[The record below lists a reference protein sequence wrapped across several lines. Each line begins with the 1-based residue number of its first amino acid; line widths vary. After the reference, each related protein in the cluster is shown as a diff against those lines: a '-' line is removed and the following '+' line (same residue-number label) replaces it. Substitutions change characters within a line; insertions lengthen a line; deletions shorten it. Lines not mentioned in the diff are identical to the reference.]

1 MNIVE
6 KLRKVLRDC
15 VEIYVPQEEVAV
27 ESVQLYANEMD
38 ERFVAPEMLKGLTEP
53 IQAELASY
61 RNEHGVE
68 YLLIRLEIGKEA
80 PLEILMIDDEILDG
94 NITLINENSPKK

>member
-6 KLRKVLRDC
+6 KLRKVLHDR
-15 VEIYVPQEEVAV
+15 VEIYVPQEEIAV
-27 ESVQLYANEMD
+27 ESVQLYADEMD
-38 ERFVAPEMLKGLTEP
+38 ERLVPSEMLKAVTEP

-68 YLLIRLEIGKEA
+68 YLLIRLEISKEV
-80 PLEILMIDDEILDG
+80 PLEILVIDDEVVG
-94 NITLINENSPKK
+94 ENSL

>member
-15 VEIYVPQEEVAV
+15 VEVYVPQEEIAV
-27 ESVQLYANEMD
+27 ESVQLYADEMD
-38 ERFVAPEMLKGLTEP
+38 ERLVPSEMLKGLTEP
-53 IQAELASY
+53 IQAELTSY

-68 YLLIRLEIGKEA
+68 YLLIRLEIGKESS
-80 PLEILMIDDEILDG
+80 LEILMIDDEVVD
-94 NITLINENSPKK
+94 ENSL

>member
-6 KLRKVLRDC
+6 KLRKVLRDR
-15 VEIYVPQEEVAV
+15 VEIYVLQEEIAV
-27 ESVQLYANEMD
+27 ESVQLYADEMD
-38 ERFVAPEMLKGLTEP
+38 ERLVPTEMLKGVTEP

-68 YLLIRLEIGKEA
+68 YLLIRLEIGKESS
-80 PLEILMIDDEILDG
+80 LEILVIDDEVVDVDSLQ
-94 NITLINENSPKK
+94 K

>member
-6 KLRKVLRDC
+6 KFRKLLRDR
-15 VEIYVPQEEVAV
+15 VEIYVPQEEIAV
-27 ESVQLYANEMD
+27 ESVQLYADEMD
-38 ERFVAPEMLKGLTEP
+38 ERFVPPEMLKGLTEP

-68 YLLIRLEIGKEA
+68 CLLIRLEIGKEE
-80 PLEILMIDDEILDG
+80 PLEILVIDDEVVD
-94 NITLINENSPKK
+94 ENSLQK

>member
-1 MNIVE
+1 MNVVE
-6 KLRKVLRDC
+6 RLQQVLC
-15 VEIYVPQEEVAV
+15 ECLGICVPQEEIAV
-27 ESVQLYANEMD
+27 ESVQLYADEMD

-68 YLLIRLEIGKEA
+68 YLFIRFEIGKGT
-80 PLEILMIDDEILDG
+80 PLEILVIDDEVMS
-94 NITLINENSPKK
+94 ENSL

>member
-6 KLRKVLRDC
+6 KLSKVLRDR
-15 VEIYVPQEEVAV
+15 VGIYVPQEEVAV
-27 ESVQLYANEMD
+27 ESVQLYAD
-38 ERFVAPEMLKGLTEP
+38 EIDEKLIPSEMLKGLTEP

-68 YLLIRLEIGKEA
+68 YLFIRFEIGKGT
-80 PLEILMIDDEILDG
+80 PLEILVIDDEVMS
-94 NITLINENSPKK
+94 ENSL

>member
-6 KLRKVLRDC
+6 KLRKVLYDR
-15 VEIYVPQEEVAV
+15 VEIYVPQEEIVV
-27 ESVQLYANEMD
+27 ESVQLYADEMD
-38 ERFVAPEMLKGLTEP
+38 ERLVPTEMLKGLTEP

-68 YLLIRLEIGKEA
+68 YLLIRLEIGKESS
-80 PLEILMIDDEILDG
+80 LEILVIDDEVVD
-94 NITLINENSPKK
+94 ENSLQK

>member
-6 KLRKVLRDC
+6 KLRKVLRDR
-15 VEIYVPQEEVAV
+15 VEIYVPQEEIAV
-27 ESVQLYANEMD
+27 ESVQLYANEID
-38 ERFVAPEMLKGLTEP
+38 EKLVPSEMLEGLTEP

-68 YLLIRLEIGKEA
+68 YLLIRLEIGKESS
-80 PLEILMIDDEILDG
+80 LEILMIDDEVVD
-94 NITLINENSPKK
+94 ENSLQK

>member
-6 KLRKVLRDC
+6 KLRKVLRDR
-15 VEIYVPQEEVAV
+15 VETYVPQGEIAV
-27 ESVQLYANEMD
+27 ESVQLYADEVD
-38 ERFVAPEMLKGLTEP
+38 ERLVPPEMLKGLTEP

-68 YLLIRLEIGKEA
+68 YLLIQLEIGKES
-80 PLEILMIDDEILDG
+80 PLEILVIDDELVD
-94 NITLINENSPKK
+94 ENSLQK

>member
-6 KLRKVLRDC
+6 KLRKLLCDR
-15 VEIYVPQEEVAV
+15 VEIYVPQEEIAV
-27 ESVQLYANEMD
+27 ESVQLYADEMD
-38 ERFVAPEMLKGLTEP
+38 ERLVPPEMLKGLTEP

-68 YLLIRLEIGKEA
+68 YLLIRLEIGKEV
-80 PLEILMIDDEILDG
+80 PLEILVIDDEVVD
-94 NITLINENSPKK
+94 ENSLQK

>member
-6 KLRKVLRDC
+6 KLRKLLHNR
-15 VEIYVPQEEVAV
+15 VEIYVPQEEIAV
-27 ESVQLYANEMD
+27 ESVQLYAD
-38 ERFVAPEMLKGLTEP
+38 EIDEKLVPTEMLKGLTEP

-68 YLLIRLEIGKEA
+68 YLFIRFEIGKGT
-80 PLEILMIDDEILDG
+80 PLEILVIDDEVMS
-94 NITLINENSPKK
+94 ENSL

>member
-6 KLRKVLRDC
+6 KLRKVLRDR
-15 VEIYVPQEEVAV
+15 VEIYVPQEEIAV
-27 ESVQLYANEMD
+27 ESVQLYADEMD
-38 ERFVAPEMLKGLTEP
+38 ERLVPPEMLKGLTEP

-68 YLLIRLEIGKEA
+68 YLLIRLEIGQES
-80 PLEILMIDDEILDG
+80 PLEILVIDDEVVG
-94 NITLINENSPKK
+94 ENVTLINENSPKK

>member
-1 MNIVE
+1 MEI
-6 KLRKVLRDC
+6 C
-15 VEIYVPQEEVAV
+15 VTQEEIAI
-27 ESVQLYANEMD
+27 ESVQLYADEMD
-38 ERFVAPEMLKGLTEP
+38 ERLVPPEMLKGVTEP

-68 YLLIRLEIGKEA
+68 YLFIRLEIGKEA

>member
-15 VEIYVPQEEVAV
+15 VETYVPQEEIAV
-27 ESVQLYANEMD
+27 ESVQLYAD
-38 ERFVAPEMLKGLTEP
+38 EIDEKLVPSEMLEGLTEP
-53 IQAELASY
+53 IQVELASY

-68 YLLIRLEIGKEA
+68 YLFIRLEIGKGT
-80 PLEILMIDDEILDG
+80 PLEILVIDDEVVD
-94 NITLINENSPKK
+94 ENSLQK